1 MINMVKNKNSQNRYG
16 LAGLIRDQL
25 SLPSWLPIE
34 AEFQIGWE
42 IELDLIPKRKY
53 NLVWSK
59 RIKDHYNT
67 LGYKTHV
74 IESPFIYHKN
84 KNNYKQFDSAK
95 GTVVFPYHSDEGW
108 LVVLDINKFCSKLES
123 LPKKFKPITIC
134 LHFLD
139 YIDNNVKSEYEK
151 YFNVVTAGDI
161 YNKDFAQNF
170 YHILSKNEFSTSNA
184 ISTYTFYSV
193 DIGIPFFLTE
203 GDFKTINR
211 KSSNLEGV
219 GSKKKIIIYPE
230 YKKAFQLFKGMD
242 RTIN

>member
-1 MINMVKNKNSQNRYG
+1 
-16 LAGLIRDQL
+16 
-25 SLPSWLPIE
+25 
-34 AEFQIGWE
+34 GWE
-42 IELDLIPKRKY
+42 IALDLIPKRKY

-59 RIKDHYNT
+59 RIKDHFNT

-74 IESPFIYHKN
+74 IESPFIYYKN

-134 LHFLD
+134 LHFFD

-230 YKKAFQLFKGMD
+230 YKKAFQLFNVQDKIVITREQIDYVKNEMG
-242 RTIN
+242 